1 VARHDPI
8 DTDMATLKLKKPAP
22 GAPPS
27 PATERRA
34 PLRSGGV
41 KPARPTLA
49 QAEAERARQ
58 RAESTPPPRPERAD
72 APPRGGRT
80 APAAPGRPR
89 SDAPR
94 PPPRRDT
101 PRPAPRA
108 ETGRPGADRSPR
120 DPNRASERPAS
131 RDPARGPST
140 DRRPPRAA
148 DSGAPRPSARPSQR
162 PPPRSAPA
170 RAASGAPTEALNP
183 RLSKRMSEL
192 GLASRR
198 EADEWIEQGYVSVDG
213 VVVDQLGARVRP
225 EQQIA
230 IDPQA
235 KLEQAQRVTILL
247 HKPLGYVSGQAEDG
261 HAPAFTLVTA
271 ANRWANDG
279 SKQRFNASQLK
290 HLVPAGRL
298 DLDSTGLLVLTQ
310 DGRVAKQLIGEDS
323 KVEKEYVV
331 RVSWTA
337 HPEVT
342 ALNEAFPAEQLE
354 RLRHGLELDGE
365 RLKPAKVSWQNEQQL
380 RVVLREGKKR
390 QIRRMCE
397 LVGLQVV
404 TLKRIRIGRV
414 GLGEL
419 PPGQWRYLGSFES
432 FL

>member
-1 VARHDPI
+1 
-8 DTDMATLKLKKPAP
+8 MATLKLKKPAT
-22 GAPPS
+22 GTPS
-27 PATERRA
+27 SPSAERRA

-58 RAESTPPPRPERAD
+58 RAESAPPPRPERAD
-72 APPRGGRT
+72 APPRAGRA
-80 APAAPGRPR
+80 APAAPRHPR

-94 PPPRRDT
+94 PPPRRE
-101 PRPAPRA
+101 APRT
-108 ETGRPGADRSPR
+108 ETGRPPRDPGRLGADRSPR
-120 DPNRASERPAS
+120 DPNRASERPAP
-131 RDPARGPST
+131 RDPARGPNT
-140 DRRPPRAA
+140 DRRSPRAA
-148 DSGAPRPSARPSQR
+148 EGGAPPPRPSARPSQR
-162 PPPRSAPA
+162 PPPRPAPA
-170 RAASGAPTEALNP
+170 RATAATPPQELNP

-198 EADEWIEQGYVSVDG
+198 EADEWIEQGYVRVDG

-225 EQQIA
+225 EQQIT

-235 KLEQAQRVTILL
+235 RLEQAQRVTVLL

-271 ANRWANDG
+271 ANRWPGDG

-331 RVSWTA
+331 HVAWTA
-337 HPEVT
+337 HPELA

-354 RLRHGLELDGE
+354 RLRHGIELDGE
-365 RLKPAKVSWQNEQQL
+365 ALKPAKVSWQNEQHL
-380 RVVLREGKKR
+380 RIVLREGKKR

-397 LVGLQVV
+397 LVGLQVLA
-404 TLKRIRIGRV
+404 LKRIRIGRV

-419 PPGQWRYLGSFES
+419 PPGQWRYLGPFES

>member
-1 VARHDPI
+1 
-8 DTDMATLKLKKPAP
+8 MATLKLKKPAP
-22 GAPPS
+22 GAPSS

-58 RAESTPPPRPERAD
+58 RAESSPPPRPERAD
-72 APPRGGRT
+72 ASPRGGRT
-80 APAAPGRPR
+80 APTAPGRPR

-94 PPPRRDT
+94 PPPRRDA
-101 PRPAPRA
+101 PRPSPRT
-108 ETGRPGADRSPR
+108 ETGRPPHDPGRPDAERSPR

-131 RDPARGPST
+131 RDPARGPNT

-148 DSGAPRPSARPSQR
+148 EGGAPPRPSARPSQHPSSR
-162 PPPRSAPA
+162 PAPA
-170 RAASGAPTEALNP
+170 RATTTTAPPPQEANP

-198 EADEWIEQGYVSVDG
+198 EADEWIEQGYVRVDG

-342 ALNEAFPAEQLE
+342 ALNEAFPSEQLE

-404 TLKRIRIGRV
+404 ALKRIRIGRV

-419 PPGQWRYLGSFES
+419 PPGQWRYLGPFES

>member
-1 VARHDPI
+1 
-8 DTDMATLKLKKPAP
+8 MATLKLKKPAP
-22 GAPPS
+22 GTPS
-27 PATERRA
+27 SPTSERRA

-58 RAESTPPPRPERAD
+58 RAENAPPPRAARTD
-72 APPRGGRT
+72 APPRAGRT

-89 SDAPR
+89 GDAPR
-94 PPPRRDT
+94 PPARRD
-101 PRPAPRA
+101 APRTEA
-108 ETGRPGADRSPR
+108 GRPSHDPGRPGTERPPR
-120 DPNRASERPAS
+120 DAARASERPAP
-131 RDPARGPST
+131 RDPARGPRT
-140 DRRPPRAA
+140 DRRPPRAEER
-148 DSGAPRPSARPSQR
+148 GAPPPRPSARPPQR
-162 PPPRSAPA
+162 PATRPA
-170 RAASGAPTEALNP
+170 GPRAAEAAPPEEALP

-198 EADEWIEQGYVSVDG
+198 EADEWIEQGYVRVDG

-225 EQQIA
+225 EQQIT

-235 KLEQAQRVTILL
+235 RLEQAQRVTILL

-279 SKQRFNASQLK
+279 SKQRFNAAQLK

-310 DGRVAKQLIGEDS
+310 DGRIAKQLIGEDT

-337 HPEVT
+337 HPEQT
-342 ALNEAFPAEQLE
+342 KLNEAFPPEQLE

-404 TLKRIRIGRV
+404 ALKRIRIGRV

-419 PPGQWRYLGSFES
+419 PPGQWRYLGPFES

>member
-1 VARHDPI
+1 
-8 DTDMATLKLKKPAP
+8 MATLKLKKPAP
-22 GAPPS
+22 GAPSS
-27 PATERRA
+27 PATVRRA

-72 APPRGGRT
+72 APPRAGRA
-80 APAAPGRPR
+80 APAAPGRQR

-94 PPPRRDT
+94 PSSRTEAGQPPRG
-101 PRPAPRA
+101 P
-108 ETGRPGADRSPR
+108 GRPGAERSPR
-120 DPNRASERPAS
+120 DPNRTSERPTL
-131 RDPARGPST
+131 RDPAREPSS
-140 DRRPPRAA
+140 DRRPPRTN

-162 PPPRSAPA
+162 PPPRPA
-170 RAASGAPTEALNP
+170 QARTTGGAPPEELNP

-198 EADEWIEQGYVSVDG
+198 EADEWIEQGYVRVDG
-213 VVVDQLGARVRP
+213 EVVDQLGARVRP
-225 EQQIA
+225 EQQIT

-235 KLEQAQRVTILL
+235 RLEQAQRVTILL

-271 ANRWANDG
+271 ANRWATDG

-310 DGRVAKQLIGEDS
+310 DGRVAKLLIGEDS
-323 KVEKEYVV
+323 PVEKEYVV
-331 RVSWTA
+331 RVQWTA
-337 HPEVT
+337 RPELT
-342 ALNEAFPAEQLE
+342 DLKQHFPPEALA
-354 RLRHGLELDGE
+354 RLRHGLALDGE
-365 RLKPAKVSWQNEQQL
+365 KLKPAKVSWQNEQHL
-380 RVVLREGKKR
+380 RFVLREGKKR

-397 LVGLQVV
+397 LVGLKVES
-404 TLKRIRIGRV
+404 LKRIRIGRV

-419 PPGQWRYLGSFES
+419 PPGQWRYLGPFEN